1 LAPEFVT
8 QTQIETSSS
17 TPSISAK
24 ATRWVLAALCVQF
37 VALGLVQ
44 AWRDAPTYDES
55 YHLAAG
61 VTGLT
66 RHQLR
71 VTPEH
76 PPLPG
81 LLAALPVLAAHPVIP
96 NGQSWRSGYSEGY
109 ARRFVVA
116 QSRAGKLQRVTFLG
130 RLVPLAEGVAVAL
143 LAYAL
148 AKPLFG
154 RAAGVL
160 AATVW
165 LTLPLTVGLSHL
177 NGVDVPFSLTTLV
190 LALAVLRY
198 VRGPSTRSAILV
210 GTACGLGLTV
220 SLTAFVLVLTSA
232 AVVLVVGWRRLSR
245 AIGHVLLISACS
257 FAIVWF
263 LYRLVS
269 PFPDVRHAEPVPG
282 GSVPLLARLAR
293 FVPWPS
299 EYDYGIWKQALIA
312 AKPGRA
318 YLLGEA
324 WEGARWWFWPGSALV
339 KLPASA
345 LIIVLVGLICW
356 RKLSRRTIFEGVLV
370 LGVPALALTAFIVP
384 QPRQLGLRYL
394 LPVITLAV
402 VAGSPAVRVA
412 TKAAAGRVALALI
425 LAAQLFWLWES
436 APRSLAWTAPPF
448 RPGYQVAADS
458 NLDWGQDL
466 YRLRDWVRHHPRA
479 VVFYFGTVDP
489 KTVLQGSRSFSST
502 GGHGRAPAGWYAV
515 SASHLT
521 DWSSKSLAWLRAY
534 CPVGL
539 VGDSILLYRFRD
551 PPNRGLRGGDEPP
564 AVCREA
570 FSRVVNTGGGALKGA
585 AVGLDRHGRVGM
597 RGPDDTRM
605 AK

>member
-1 LAPEFVT
+1 VFRASAHWMRWKGLGESDRSNGVVGAAT
-8 QTQIETSSS
+8 QVETSS
-17 TPSISAK
+17 TPSIPTR
-24 ATRWVLAALCVQF
+24 ATRLVLAALCAQF

-44 AWRDAPTYDES
+44 AWRDAPTHDES
-55 YHLAAG
+55 YYLAAG

-66 RHQLR
+66 RHQVR
-71 VTPEH
+71 ITPEH

-81 LLAALPVLAAHPVIP
+81 LLAALPALAAHPVIP

-109 ARRFVVA
+109 ARKFVVA

-148 AKPLFG
+148 AKRLFG
-154 RAAGVL
+154 RAAGLL

-165 LTLPLTVGLSHL
+165 LTLPLTLGLSHL

-198 VRGPSTRSAILV
+198 VRGPTMRSAVLV
-210 GTACGLGLTV
+210 GVACGVGLTV

-232 AVVLVVGWRRLSR
+232 AVVLLVGWRHLSR
-245 AIGHVLLISACS
+245 AIGHALLISACS
-257 FAIVWF
+257 FAVVWF

-269 PFPDVRHAEPVPG
+269 PFPEVRHAEPVPG

-299 EYDYGIWKQALIA
+299 EYDYGIWKQVLIS

-318 YLLGEA
+318 YLLGQA
-324 WEGARWWFWPGSALV
+324 WEGARWWFWPGSAML
-339 KLPASA
+339 KLPGSA
-345 LIIVLVGLICW
+345 LVIVLVGLICW
-356 RKLSRRTIFEGVLV
+356 RKLPRRTIFEGALV

-384 QPRQLGLRYL
+384 QPRQLGVRYL

-402 VAGSPAVRVA
+402 VGGSPAVRLA
-412 TKAAAGRVALALI
+412 TKALAGRVALAIL

-448 RPGYQVAADS
+448 RPGYQFAADS

-466 YRLRDWVRHHPRA
+466 YRLREWVRHHPDA
-479 VVFYFGTVDP
+479 VVYYFGTVDP
-489 KTVLQGSRSFSST
+489 KAVLGPSRSFST
-502 GGHGRAPAGWYAV
+502 KVTRGRLRAGWYAV
-515 SASHLT
+515 SASQLT
-521 DWSSKSLAWLRAY
+521 DWSVKSLAWLRAY

-539 VGDSILLYRFRD
+539 VGDSILIYHFRD
-551 PPNRGLRGGDEPP
+551 PPDRGLRGGDKPP
-564 AVCREA
+564 AVCKED
-570 FSRVVNTGGGALKGA
+570 FSRVVNTAS
-585 AVGLDRHGRVGM
+585 GR
-597 RGPDDTRM
+597 R
-605 AK
+605 A

>member
-1 LAPEFVT
+1 VT
-8 QTQIETSSS
+8 VGDARGGFRPETSTEKSLS
-17 TPSISAK
+17 ERVA
-24 ATRWVLAALCVQF
+24 RLLLAALCVQF

-66 RHQLR
+66 RHQMR

-81 LLAALPVLAAHPVIP
+81 LLAALPALAAHPVIP

-109 ARRFVVA
+109 AREFVVA
-116 QSRAGKLQRVTFLG
+116 QSRAGKLQSVTLLG

-148 AKPLFG
+148 AKRLFG
-154 RAAGVL
+154 RAAGLL

-165 LTLPLTVGLSHL
+165 LTLPLTLGLSHL
-177 NGVDVPFSLTTLV
+177 NGVDVPFTLTTLV

-198 VRGPSTRSAILV
+198 VRRPTTRAAILV
-210 GTACGLGLTV
+210 GLACGVGLTV
-220 SLTAFVLVLTSA
+220 NLTALVLVPTSA
-232 AVVLVVGWRRLSR
+232 AVVLVVGSR
-245 AIGHVLLISACS
+245 HLARALRHVLLIGACS
-257 FAIVWF
+257 WVVVWV

-269 PFPDVRHAEPVPG
+269 PFPEVRHAEPVPG
-282 GSVPLLARLAR
+282 GSVPVLAHLARLL
-293 FVPWPS
+293 PWPP

-318 YLLGEA
+318 YLLGQA

-356 RKLSRRTIFEGVLV
+356 RKLPRRAVFEGALV
-370 LGVPALALTAFIVP
+370 LGVPAVALTAFIVP

-402 VAGSPAVRVA
+402 VAGSPAVRLA
-412 TKAAAGRVALALI
+412 TKAAAGRVALALL

-448 RPGYQVAADS
+448 RPGYQAAADS

-466 YRLRDWVRHHPRA
+466 YRLRDWVRLHPRA

-489 KTVLQGSRSFSST
+489 KAVLQGSRSFSAT

-539 VGDSILLYRFRD
+539 VGDSILVYRFRD
-551 PPNRGLRGGDEPP
+551 PPNRGLRGQDKPP

-570 FSRVVNTGGGALKGA
+570 FSRVVNTGGSLKGA

-597 RGPDDTRM
+597 RWPSYTRM

>member
-1 LAPEFVT
+1 MNEVGTLADHDRSNGIVRAVT
-8 QTQIETSSS
+8 QIYGSSS

-24 ATRWVLAALCVQF
+24 ATRWVLAVLCVQF

-71 VTPEH
+71 ITPEH

-81 LLAALPVLAAHPVIP
+81 LMAALPVLAAHPVIP
-96 NGQSWRSGYSEGY
+96 DGQSWRSGHSEGY
-109 ARRFVVA
+109 AREFVAA

-148 AKPLFG
+148 AKRMFS
-154 RAAGVL
+154 RAAGLL

-165 LTLPLTVGLSHL
+165 LTLPFTLGLSHL
-177 NGVDVPFSLTTLV
+177 NGVDVPLALTTLV

-198 VRGPSTRSAILV
+198 VRGPTTRAAILV
-210 GTACGLGLTV
+210 GVSCGVGMTV

-232 AVVLVVGWRRLSR
+232 VVVLLVGSR
-245 AIGHVLLISACS
+245 HLERALRHVLLIGTCS
-257 FAIVWF
+257 FAVVWL

-269 PFPDVRHAEPVPG
+269 PFPEVRHAEPVPG
-282 GSVPLLARLAR
+282 GSVPLLPRLAR
-293 FVPWPS
+293 FIPWPS

-318 YLLGEA
+318 YLLGQA

-356 RKLSRRTIFEGVLV
+356 RKLPRRTVFEGALV
-370 LGVPALALTAFIVP
+370 LGVPALALTAFVVP

-394 LPVITLAV
+394 LPAIALAV
-402 VAGSPAVRVA
+402 VAGSPAVRLA
-412 TKAAAGRVALALI
+412 TKSVAGRVALALL
-425 LAAQLFWLWES
+425 LAAQLFWLGES

-466 YRLRDWVRHHPRA
+466 YRLRDWVRQHPNA
-479 VVFYFGTVDP
+479 VVLYFGTVDP
-489 KTVLQGSRSFSST
+489 KSVLGPSRSFSGT
-502 GGHGRAPAGWYAV
+502 VRRGRLPAGWYAV

-521 DWSSKSLAWLRAY
+521 DWSSRSLAWLRAY

-539 VGDSILLYRFRD
+539 IGDSILVYRFRD
-551 PPNRGLRGGDEPP
+551 PPDRGLRGADKPP
-564 AVCREA
+564 AVCSEA
-570 FSRVVNTGGGALKGA
+570 FSRVVNTGS
-585 AVGLDRHGRVGM
+585 
-597 RGPDDTRM
+597 GPRT
-605 AK
+605 

>member
-1 LAPEFVT
+1 LGDRDGSNGAVCVAT
-8 QTQIETSSS
+8 RIEA
-17 TPSISAK
+17 SAT

-61 VTGLT
+61 ITGLT

-71 VTPEH
+71 ITPEH
-76 PPLPG
+76 PALPG
-81 LLAALPVLAAHPVIP
+81 LLAAVPALAAHPVIP
-96 NGQSWRSGYSEGY
+96 KGRSWRSGYSERY
-109 ARRFVVA
+109 AREFVTA
-116 QSRAGKLQRVTFLG
+116 QSRAGKLQSVTFLG
-130 RLVPLAEGVAVAL
+130 RLVPLVEGVAVAL
-143 LAYAL
+143 LAYTL
-148 AKPLFG
+148 AKRLFG
-154 RAAGVL
+154 RPAGLL

-165 LTLPLTVGLSHL
+165 LTLPFTLGLSHL

-198 VRGPSTRSAILV
+198 IRGPTTRAALLV
-210 GTACGLGLTV
+210 GLACGIGLTV
-220 SLTAFVLVLTSA
+220 SLTSLVLVPTSA
-232 AVVLVVGWRRLSR
+232 AVVLLVGSRRLARSLR
-245 AIGHVLLISACS
+245 HVVLIGAASWAV
-257 FAIVWF
+257 VWF

-269 PFPDVRHAEPVPG
+269 PFPEVRHTEPVPAG
-282 GSVPLLARLAR
+282 PVPLLARLAR
-293 FVPWPS
+293 FIPWPS

-318 YLLGEA
+318 YLLGQA
-324 WEGARWWFWPGSALV
+324 WEGSRWWFWPGSMLV
-339 KLPASA
+339 KLSAST
-345 LIIVLVGLICW
+345 LIIVLVGLACW
-356 RKLSRRTIFEGVLV
+356 RKLPRRTIFEAALV
-370 LGVPALALTAFIVP
+370 LAAPALALTAFIVP

-402 VAGSPAVRVA
+402 VAGSPAVRLA
-412 TKAAAGRVALALI
+412 TKAVAARVALALL

-466 YRLRDWVRHHPRA
+466 DRLREWIRDHPDA
-479 VVFYFGTVDP
+479 VVYYFGTVDP
-489 KTVLQGSRSFSST
+489 RSVLGRSRSFSAT
-502 GGHGRAPAGWYAV
+502 VRRGRLRAGWYAV

-539 VGDSILLYRFRD
+539 AGDSILIYRFRD
-551 PPNRGLRGGDEPP
+551 PPDRGLHGGDKPP

-570 FSRVVNTGGGALKGA
+570 FSRAANTGSGRRAKGTAL
-585 AVGLDRHGRVGM
+585 GLD
-597 RGPDDTRM
+597 PP
-605 AK
+605 